1 MQNVCD
7 LALTNHLAYSGIV
20 IIFIITTRTRTK
32 KSPTVDRPVVDT
44 TRIKWWIWY
53 RRYLAALSRK
63 LTIRGCH
70 AVFYHGL
77 LIKVSLDTRHFCNS
91 LPKKKTGFRVV
102 SEIRPYLLA
111 FVGRG
116 LSMFVSVCLEAMRV
130 SDENRTSCNAL
141 KCMNLFFCFVPLIQ
155 KSLYPVEIVRILMV
169 FRFFFSGCRSQ

>member
-1 MQNVCD
+1 MRFCCTQSHRKQEPFLLFRDFQQLSSQRRCID
-7 LALTNHLAYSGIV
+7 SGIRSQIFKFMTILDPVDLCSIKSFLYVLCRMCV
-20 IIFIITTRTRTK
+20 IWLIIIIIIITTSTRTK

-91 LPKKKTGFRVV
+91 LPKKKPVFVWYQKSGPICSLSWAVV
-102 SEIRPYLLA
+102 SLCLSL
-111 FVGRG
+111 FV
-116 LSMFVSVCLEAMRV
+116 
-130 SDENRTSCNAL
+130 
-141 KCMNLFFCFVPLIQ
+141 
-155 KSLYPVEIVRILMV
+155 
-169 FRFFFSGCRSQ
+169 